1 MRGVNVPAAGS
12 RRWPFA
18 LGLILAPPAGQ
29 DTAGIPV
36 LTGGDG
42 SRAGQDDAA
51 GAAGSW
57 AWDGRMSR
65 YLAVALATY
74 RAGYFLLHILEATP
88 GQASERD
95 EPESQGRPLG
105 FGAGDWARLRGLTM
119 RTDADALFVLGA
131 SFEQVAALE
140 PMATELRLTL
150 HRAEPAAGLEGPGID
165 ITRTGPGLDRD
176 DGGSGVGSARGARC

>member
-18 LGLILAPPAGQ
+18 LGLILVPPGDQ
-29 DTAGIPV
+29 DTASPPV
-36 LTGGDG
+36 LTGDDG

-51 GAAGSW
+51 RAAGDSW

-74 RAGYFLLHILEATP
+74 RAGYFLLHTLEATP

-95 EPESQGRPLG
+95 EPSPQGRPLG
-105 FGAGDWARLRGLTM
+105 FSTGDWARLRGLTM

-131 SFEQVAALE
+131 SPDQVAALE
-140 PMATELRLTL
+140 PMAAELRLTL
-150 HRAEPAAGLEGPGID
+150 HRAEPAAGLEGSGID
-165 ITRTGPGLDRD
+165 IARTGLGRLTAP
-176 DGGSGVGSARGARC
+176 